1 MKDTEIKI
9 INVKSKYNIQ
19 NILSFLEEKKKLD
32 LIKYSKN
39 FK

>member
-1 MKDTEIKI
+1 MKDIEIKI
-9 INVKSKYNIQ
+9 KNVKSKYNIQ